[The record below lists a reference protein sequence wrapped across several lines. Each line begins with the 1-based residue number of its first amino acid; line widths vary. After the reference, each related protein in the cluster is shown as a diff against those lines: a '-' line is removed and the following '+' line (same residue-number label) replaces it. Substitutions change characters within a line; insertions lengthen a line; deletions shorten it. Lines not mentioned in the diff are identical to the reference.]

1 MATYEAT
8 GTLHQLNDTI
18 TYDSGFKKR
27 EFVLETE
34 DGKYPQQLK
43 FEVVK
48 DNCEKLD
55 GWKDGQKI
63 TAHFDI
69 RGNEYKE
76 KYYVNLLCWRWETD
90 EHDQT
95 QQPAPERQH
104 QQAGHQLPQGA
115 GDLPTATDD
124 DDLPF

>member
-27 EFVLETE
+27 EFVIETE

-48 DNCEKLD
+48 DNCDKI
-55 GWKDGQKI
+55 GNWRDGQKI
-63 TAHFDI
+63 TVHFDI

-95 QQPAPERQH
+95 QEPQRAHKQD
-104 QQAGHQLPQGA
+104 GHQMPDASKLS
-115 GDLPTATDD
+115 TEDD
-124 DDLPF
+124 DNSIPF